1 MKIIAHYLK
10 PRKNGA
16 FCNKPWAPRATRT
29 LSLPALP
36 RELIAYYE
44 QHDHS
49 YEFVLNDIVFF
60 TGAELE
66 KQRSCAWVS
75 FARKVHSKRKVYVY
89 DTNADVVITPD
100 GEAQSYR
107 DFLLEHRP
115 HWADY
120 K

>member
-1 MKIIAHYLK
+1 
-10 PRKNGA
+10 
-16 FCNKPWAPRATRT
+16 
-29 LSLPALP
+29 
-36 RELIAYYE
+36 
-44 QHDHS
+44 
-49 YEFVLNDIVFF
+49 VLNDIVFF